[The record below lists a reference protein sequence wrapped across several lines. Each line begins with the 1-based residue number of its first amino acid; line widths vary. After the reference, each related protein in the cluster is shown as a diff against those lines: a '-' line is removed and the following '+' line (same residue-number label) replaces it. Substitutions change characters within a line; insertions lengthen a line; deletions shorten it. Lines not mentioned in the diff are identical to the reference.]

1 MSNIINTAPCRFC
14 GQMIQLDTE
23 EKLTKPQAEE
33 MATMTCGCSE
43 AVEYQ
48 KEKQRKE
55 KALKNVSTLF
65 GEDALPEKRIGEG
78 IVNILRAAVEEIY
91 SGGLAKAT
99 LNLRGGVKASIS
111 QNSKGEINVE
121 RTETKKQKLTE

>member
-1 MSNIINTAPCRFC
+1 MGNVINTAPCRFC
-14 GQMIQLDTE
+14 GQMVQIEADG
-23 EKLTKPQAEE
+23 KLTQPQAEE
-33 MATMTCGCSE
+33 KATMSCTCSE

-55 KALKNVSTLF
+55 KALKNVSVLF
-65 GEDALPEKRIGEG
+65 GEDAAPEKRISEG
-78 IVNILRAAVEEIY
+78 IVNIMRAAVEEIY
-91 SGGLAKAT
+91 SGGLAKVT
-99 LNLRGGVKASIS
+99 MNLRGGVKASIS